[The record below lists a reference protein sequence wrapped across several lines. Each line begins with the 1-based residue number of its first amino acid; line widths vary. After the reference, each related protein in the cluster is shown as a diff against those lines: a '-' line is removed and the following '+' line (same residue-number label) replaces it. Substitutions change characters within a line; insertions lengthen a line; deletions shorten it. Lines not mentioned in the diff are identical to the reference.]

1 MNMNR
6 TVMAKDDA
14 RLIVH
19 IISGLGLGGAETVM
33 HRLITA
39 PAQTDR
45 HVVISMGGEDVFGE
59 RFRRDGVDV
68 YTLGMFGPV
77 AAVQGLWRLWRLLRE
92 LNPDVVQT
100 WMYHADFLGG
110 IVARLAGIRAV
121 AWGIRNSGVDLHT
134 SSKSSRALAWLS
146 ARVSRLVPGV
156 IIACAENAGERHR
169 QWGYRA
175 DRMLVIPNGYDLT
188 RWQPSGPSPLRREL
202 GLDDAT
208 FLIGNVARWNPLKD
222 HETLLSAVAQCRSL
236 GSDWRLVLVGEGM
249 DLENAEL
256 SAMIQRHG
264 LGQRVVALGRRDD
277 VPDVMKALDLHVLS
291 SRAEGFPNVLAEA
304 MASGVPCVTTDVGDA
319 AYIVGEHGWVAPAR
333 DAAALSRAIDEAAV
347 SRGTPEFAQ
356 RILDGRERVR
366 RLFSLD
372 AMVRAYRVVWHRLAM
387 DYPKTRSTRARPA
400 VLESLRRSHQDRA
413 PLPAQDVPRLL
424 FVVNNPAF
432 FLSHRL
438 PLALAARRA
447 GYEVHVATMDGPSVP
462 LITGQGLA
470 HHVIPMSR
478 SGKNPVQELQSVYAM
493 WRLFRR
499 LKPAL
504 VHGVT
509 IKPVVYGGI
518 AARLAGVPAYVAA
531 VSGLGFVFTRE
542 QQGLDLVRRAAII
555 LYRLALGHRN
565 SRVIFQNENDRDV
578 LLKEGVVRQSQI
590 VMLRGSGVDLQE
602 FCVHPEPEGAPR
614 ALMAARL
621 LKDKGV
627 QEFVQAARLT
637 QGHHSGLRWVLVGSP
652 DPGNPASISEAT
664 LQEWRRE
671 GVVELLGERQDVA
684 ALYQQSH
691 IAVLPSYREGLPKSL
706 VEAAACGRPV
716 VTTDVPG
723 CRDALIAGQ
732 TGLLVP
738 VKDAHALAQAVLQLA
753 EDKALRE
760 RMGHAGRELAQEEF
774 DIGKIAQAH
783 VELYD
788 ELTGRESAQID

>member
-1 MNMNR
+1 
-6 TVMAKDDA
+6 MANDDA

-39 PAQTDR
+39 PSQTDR
-45 HVVISMGGEDVFGE
+45 HVVISMGDEGVFGE
-59 RFRRDGVDV
+59 RLRRDGVDV
-68 YTLGMFGPV
+68 YALGMSGPV
-77 AAVQGLWRLWRLLRE
+77 SVLQGLWRLWRLLRE
-92 LNPDVVQT
+92 VNPDVVQT
-100 WMYHADFLGG
+100 WMYHADFAGG

-121 AWGIRNSGVDLHT
+121 AWGIRNSGADLHA

-175 DRMLVIPNGYDLT
+175 DRMLVIPNGYDLA
-188 RWQPSGPSPLRREL
+188 RWQPSGPSRLRREL

-222 HETLLSAVAQCRSL
+222 HENLLSAVAQCRSL
-236 GSDWRLVLVGEGM
+236 GADWRLVLVGEGM
-249 DLENAEL
+249 ELENAAL
-256 SAMIQRHG
+256 FAMIGRHG
-264 LGQRVVALGRRDD
+264 LEQRVVALGRRDD

-333 DAAALSRAIDEAAV
+333 DAPALARAIDEAAI

-356 RILDGRERVR
+356 RILDGRDRVR

-372 AMVRAYRVVWHRLAM
+372 AMVNAYRVVWHRLAL
-387 DYPKTRSTRARPA
+387 DYPRTRQASARPSA
-400 VLESLRRSHQDRA
+400 LEALRRSPSHDAQ
-413 PLPAQDVPRLL
+413 PADAGAPRLL
-424 FVVNNPAF
+424 FAVNNPAF

-462 LITGQGLA
+462 VIAGHGLA

-478 SGKNPVQELQSVYAM
+478 SGKNPVQELHSLYAM

-499 LKPAL
+499 LRPAL
-504 VHGVT
+504 VHAVT

-518 AARLAGVPAYVAA
+518 AARLARVPAYVAA

-542 QQGLDLVRRAAII
+542 RQGLDPVRRAAIL
-555 LYRLALGHRN
+555 LYRLALGHGN

-578 LLKEGVVRQSQI
+578 LLKAGVVRKEQT
-590 VMLRGSGVDLQE
+590 VMLRGSGVDLQA
-602 FCVHPEPEGAPR
+602 FGVHPEPEGPPR

-637 QGHHSGLRWVLVGSP
+637 QGHRSGLRWTLAGSP
-652 DPGNPASISEAT
+652 DPGNPASISQET
-664 LQEWRRE
+664 LEQWRRE

-684 ALYQQSH
+684 TLYQQSH

-723 CRDALIAGQ
+723 CRDAVIAGQ

-753 EDKALRE
+753 EDKALRA
-760 RMGHAGRELAQEEF
+760 RMGQAGRVLAQEEF
-774 DIGKIAQAH
+774 DVEKIARAH
-783 VELYD
+783 VDLYD
-788 ELTGRESAQID
+788 ALTLRESAQLD